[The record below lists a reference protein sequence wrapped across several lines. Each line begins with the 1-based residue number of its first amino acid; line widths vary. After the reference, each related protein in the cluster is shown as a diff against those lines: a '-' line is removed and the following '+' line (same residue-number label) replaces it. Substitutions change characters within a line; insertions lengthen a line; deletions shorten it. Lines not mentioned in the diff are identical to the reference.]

1 MLTALCCAV
10 RLFSSTSISLLER
23 RGSTR
28 EGSSGGNTPQQGCE
42 EEQSEIQES
51 AREAQ
56 ASTPACF
63 LFCGTHKCSCAGD
76 RRNGFRT
83 HTLPEGAIV
92 EVKPTHGDRVREL
105 SIGIKGF
112 VVEHTANSAVGMGG
126 EGNWCARLSVRIKL
140 GVEKSRMEESA
151 YHESVV
157 CF

>member
-1 MLTALCCAV
+1 M
-10 RLFSSTSISLLER
+10 
-23 RGSTR
+23 
-28 EGSSGGNTPQQGCE
+28 
-42 EEQSEIQES
+42 
-51 AREAQ
+51 
-56 ASTPACF
+56 
-63 LFCGTHKCSCAGD
+63 
-76 RRNGFRT
+76 
-83 HTLPEGAIV
+83 

-126 EGNWCARLSVRIKL
+126 EGNWCACLSVRIKL